1 MLAGSDLYVAPH
13 LGGESFGIVL
23 LEAMAAGAPVLASDL
38 PAFRQVLEGG
48 HLGELFEPGDSGELA
63 ARALRLLRRPEER
76 EQLRALGLATVP
88 KYDWSALLPE
98 LLSVYELVA
107 RR

>member
-1 MLAGSDLYVAPH
+1 H

-48 HLGELFEPGDSGELA
+48 RLGDLIEPGDVGMLTDRILHLLA
-63 ARALRLLRRPEER
+63 SPADRERLRS
-76 EQLRALGLATVP
+76 AGLSAVQA
-88 KYDWSALLPE
+88 YDWSVLVPE
-98 LLSVYELVA
+98 LLAVYELVA